1 MESLNTQIE
10 NVIVVCDY
18 YESGLLKNGE
28 PVVIESIPGAD
39 EKLKRDFNGWV
50 NDARE
55 LLQPFAYTVEMLAL
69 YRPRLADIKYH
80 NRDGLE
86 LAKRIK
92 SNVSDETK
100 VYYSCIDIKILLEH
114 AKNR

>member
-1 MESLNTQIE
+1 MESLNTHIE

-39 EKLKRDFNGWV
+39 EKLKSDFNGWV
-50 NDARE
+50 NEARE
-55 LLQPFAYTVEMLAL
+55 LMQPFAYTVEMLAL
-69 YRPRLADIKYH
+69 CRPRLADIKYH

-92 SNVSDETK
+92 SIIGSDTK
-100 VYYSCIDIKILLEH
+100 VYYSCIDIKILLEQT
-114 AKNR
+114 KNR